1 MIPFTVGR
9 ILRLT
14 FGVWILPLTI
24 MAGEP
29 ICREGK
35 FYVMG
40 TLARIEAC
48 GAESM
53 LGEAIERAYGELETV
68 DRLMSLYRG
77 DSELS
82 ILNRLNGLER
92 VQPDADPT
100 VVSPSTFRVIAA
112 AVRLAE
118 DSEGAFDPTVGP
130 LVRLWGFY
138 RGDGSVPTPEEV
150 VSTRARVGF
159 HHVRLDAS
167 RRAVRFDQTGL
178 ELDLG
183 GLAKGHAVDR
193 ALTRLREAGATAGLV
208 DLGESSVGLYG
219 RAQSFAIRNPLE
231 PDETVG
237 TFKLERGCVSTSAGY
252 QQGFEHEGEWYA
264 HIIDPRDGWPVRNS
278 LSATVLGGEGE
289 AMKVDALSTAGFVA
303 GPDEALRLWGRL
315 GVEGVLYFRKG
326 AEVDFVRTP
335 GFPRLS
341 R

>member
-1 MIPFTVGR
+1 
-9 ILRLT
+9 
-14 FGVWILPLTI
+14 
-24 MAGEP
+24 
-29 ICREGK
+29 
-35 FYVMG
+35 MG

-53 LGEAIERAYGELETV
+53 LGDAIERAYGELETV

-82 ILNRLNGLER
+82 ILNSLNRLNGPER
-92 VQPDADPT
+92 VQADADPT

-150 VSTRARVGF
+150 VNTRARVGF
-159 HHVRLDAS
+159 RHIRLDAS
-167 RRAVRFDQTGL
+167 RRAVRFEQADL

-183 GLAKGHAVDR
+183 GLAKGYAVDR
-193 ALTRLREAGATAGLV
+193 AMTRLREAGATAGLV

-219 RAQSFAIRNPLE
+219 RAQSFAIRNPLQ

-278 LSATVLGGEGE
+278 LSATVLGPEGD

-303 GPDEALRLWGRL
+303 GPDEALRLWERL

-326 AEVDFVRTP
+326 AEVDFVLTS
-335 GFPRLS
+335 GFPHLS